1 MIKQKS
7 FDGSGERYLIES
19 EGRSDVCHFD
29 AVNLIMTQSIDVKT
43 LIQWLLS
50 RPMFRKNV
58 YVSILYNALDVI

>member
-7 FDGSGERYLIES
+7 FDGSGERYLIEN
-19 EGRSDVCHFD
+19 EGRSDECHFD

>member
-19 EGRSDVCHFD
+19 EGRSDECHFD

-43 LIQWLLS
+43 LIQ
-50 RPMFRKNV
+50 
-58 YVSILYNALDVI
+58 